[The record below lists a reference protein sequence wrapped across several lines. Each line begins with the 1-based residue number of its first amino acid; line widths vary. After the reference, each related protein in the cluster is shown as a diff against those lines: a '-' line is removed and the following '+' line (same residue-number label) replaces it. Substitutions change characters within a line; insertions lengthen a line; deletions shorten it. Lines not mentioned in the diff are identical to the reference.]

1 MCLDLNHVPT
11 NDKEKRNKTKCRL
24 FYYVYIYN
32 LYLESLRVHYRE
44 LKDPNY
50 YFIILAVWYFAGSRN
65 LLLPLITPND
75 KEGENKDAAKWI
87 ETCQYYFLIVLT
99 DDLFNKIY

>member
-11 NDKEKRNKTKCRL
+11 NDKEKRNKTNCRL

-65 LLLPLITPND
+65 LLLPLITPNN
-75 KEGENKDAAKWI
+75 KEGENKDAAK
-87 ETCQYYFLIVLT
+87 
-99 DDLFNKIY
+99 